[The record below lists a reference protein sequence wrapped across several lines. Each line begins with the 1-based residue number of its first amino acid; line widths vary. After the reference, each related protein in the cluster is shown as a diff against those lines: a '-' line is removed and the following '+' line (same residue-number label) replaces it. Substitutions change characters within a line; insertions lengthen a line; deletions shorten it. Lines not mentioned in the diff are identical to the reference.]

1 MLQPRPIYL
10 PIAAAAPVFSSFLYS
25 VMLPMN
31 GPERRQTPRTTVE
44 KFVYI
49 NIEPSNGG
57 NVLNVSEGG
66 ICFHSIAPVQMDRTI
81 TVWFS
86 EHNRRIKIE
95 GELAWMDEARKTGGV
110 RFTSLPAEA
119 REPIRNWIAPPVITP
134 AADEVSARL
143 LPPWR
148 AFAGASARP
157 AETNTAPPVSRML
170 AAILPKI
177 RVPQRLRG
185 FSGGLATGLL
195 VSVVVTAVFLFHGY
209 RRQFGE
215 ALIQWGERL
224 AARSQA
230 QMQQASPE
238 PQLPAQQPVLPA
250 RRTVSPSTEAIMVQ
264 PPHELSPP
272 SVVHPAESQQAKVEP
287 AHPPRPQPPE
297 SSPARRTTAS
307 AIVAVAPVPVHA
319 PAVSPA
325 PKTSVAPAITAMSS
339 TRSPISLP
347 SPAVSPSSNVV
358 SPRPRSIPQLQPESH
373 PAGQP
378 EHPSDQVAGSIPGIY
393 LEVAKFK
400 DTLGAESAR
409 NRLIQLGFHATVI
422 QKGRLWMNSYFVVVG
437 PYGDDKAEAA
447 RKNLASHGFKTRAF
461 ERGSRTLT
469 IYGGCDT
476 MSRLLRSGPTPRVF
490 DVPVADCMISWESYS
505 ARAIVKFVQD
515 NYVIATADGKWVS
528 RGLRF
533 ERDAFVYR
541 KNEDGSQT
549 LVEIQFA
556 GMNQALVFDQ
566 SS

>member
-1 MLQPRPIYL
+1 
-10 PIAAAAPVFSSFLYS
+10 
-25 VMLPMN
+25 MLPMN

-57 NVLNVSEGG
+57 NVLNISEGG
-66 ICFHSIAPVQMDRTI
+66 IGFHSIAPVQMDRTI

-95 GELAWMDEARKTGGV
+95 GELAWIDEARKTGGL

-119 REPIRNWIAPPVITP
+119 REPIRNWIAPLATPP

-143 LPPWR
+143 LPPWH
-148 AFAGASARP
+148 AFPGASARP
-157 AETNTAPPVSRML
+157 AETNTALPISKVL
-170 AAILPKI
+170 AAISSKI
-177 RVPQRLRG
+177 KVPRRLRG
-185 FSGGLATGLL
+185 FSGGLAIGLL
-195 VSVVVTAVFLFHGY
+195 VSAVVTAVFLFHGY

-224 AARSQA
+224 ATKPQT
-230 QMQQASPE
+230 QMQPASPE
-238 PQLPAQQPVLPA
+238 PQLPARQAVLPA
-250 RRTVSPSTEAIMVQ
+250 RRTVSPSTEPTPVQ
-264 PPHELSPP
+264 PPVELPP
-272 SVVHPAESQQAKVEP
+272 PTLVHPVESQQAKLEP
-287 AHPPRPQPPE
+287 AHPHKPQRQE
-297 SSPARRTTAS
+297 SPAARTTTTTAF
-307 AIVAVAPVPVHA
+307 VAVGAAPAPVHA
-319 PAVSPA
+319 PAVSPNL
-325 PKTSVAPAITAMSS
+325 KTSVAPAITAMSS
-339 TRSPISLP
+339 TRSTISLP

-358 SPRPRSIPQLQPESH
+358 SPKPRSIPQLEPESH

-378 EHPSDQVAGSIPGIY
+378 EHLSDQTARSTPGIY

-400 DTLGAESAR
+400 DTPGAESAR
-409 NRLIQLGFHATVI
+409 DRLTQLGFHATVI

-515 NYVIATADGKWVS
+515 NYVIATADGKWVN
-528 RGLRF
+528 RGLTF

-541 KNEDGSQT
+541 KNDDGSQT

-556 GMNQALVFDQ
+556 GMSQALVFDK

>member
-1 MLQPRPIYL
+1 MLQPRLIYL
-10 PIAAAAPVFSSFLYS
+10 PVATASPDFSSLLYS

-66 ICFHSIAPVQMDRTI
+66 ICFHSIAPVQTDRTI
-81 TVWFS
+81 TIWFS
-86 EHNRRIKIE
+86 ERNRRIKIE
-95 GELAWMDEARKTGGV
+95 GELAWMDKARKTGGL

-119 REPIRNWIAPPVITP
+119 REPIRNWITPFAAAP

-148 AFAGASARP
+148 ASPSASAGP
-157 AETNTAPPVSRML
+157 AETNIASPISRIL
-170 AAILPKI
+170 AAATPKI

-185 FSGGLATGLL
+185 FSGGLAIGLL
-195 VSVVVTAVFLFHGY
+195 VSAVVTAVFLFHGY
-209 RRQFGE
+209 RHQVGE
-215 ALIQWGERL
+215 ALIWWGERL
-224 AARSQA
+224 AIQPQA
-230 QMQQASPE
+230 QMQPASPE
-238 PQLPAQQPVLPA
+238 PPLPARQAVLPA
-250 RRTVSPSTEAIMVQ
+250 RRTVSSSTEPMPVQ
-264 PPHELSPP
+264 PPVELPP
-272 SVVHPAESQQAKVEP
+272 LTIVPQQAKLERVD
-287 AHPPRPQPPE
+287 PPKPQRRE
-297 SSPARRTTAS
+297 SPAARTTTTS
-307 AIVAVAPVPVHA
+307 AVVAVAVAAAPAPVHA
-319 PAVSPA
+319 PVVSPA
-325 PKTSVAPAITAMSS
+325 PKISAAPAITAMSS
-339 TRSPISLP
+339 THSTISLP
-347 SPAVSPSSNVV
+347 SPAVPPSSNVV
-358 SPRPRSIPQLQPESH
+358 SPKPYTIPKLEPESH
-373 PAGQP
+373 PVGLP
-378 EHPSDQVAGSIPGIY
+378 EHLSDQTARSTPGVY

-400 DTLGAESAR
+400 DALGAESAR
-409 NRLIQLGFHATVI
+409 DRLMQQGFHATVI
-422 QKGRLWMNSYFVVVG
+422 QKGRLWKNSYFVVVG
-437 PYGDDKAEAA
+437 PYADDKAETA
-447 RKNLASHGFKTRAF
+447 RKNLAAHGFKTRAF

-490 DVPVADCMISWESYS
+490 DVPVADCLISWESYS

-515 NYVIATADGKWVS
+515 NYVIATADGKWVN

-541 KNEDGSQT
+541 RNDDGSQT

-556 GMNQALVFDQ
+556 GMSQALVFDK